1 MATSTP
7 TNPPKT
13 PVKQLGYAYP
23 FCKKAQGNGAPA
35 NFTDEHEF
43 HKLLKKEPSGS
54 YAASGNGLW
63 HGGFHISAAGA
74 GSALDLKHG
83 VRCMADGEVVAWRV
97 NRKYLVS
104 ELPAHGDRPAIQA
117 SYSTGFALV
126 RHSME
131 FPKDNKL
138 TFFSLYMHLQDLA
151 SYERDLTLPRP
162 PYWSPDFKV
171 TQFPQD
177 KPTAGPGPSLPG
189 QVGLRVRATHPHG
202 TPLCILPHGAQ
213 VTISKREGNWGQIA
227 DTHGAQ
233 LIPARTGGF
242 VEATAAINGW
252 VFLGKES
259 GHAVVEEIMPDA
271 LLDRVVVPARPFPIK
286 AGDLIGHL
294 GRYDSLSTAAENRMV
309 HIEMF
314 CSDGIKAFI
323 ETGRSWVRGNGHKQ
337 KSWEQLGLPSE
348 PTILRIGK
356 NTRLY
361 KEAFHEG
368 RDAPVTDVIQ
378 VLSFAELAKHP
389 ENKRIE
395 TTPGSGDGEKLPWWR
410 IDSADVHGH
419 DISGW
424 VRQENFAGGRVTREF
439 AQSWIDFDASFEDA
453 HDPAHSMFATTKAYV
468 DYHIG
473 ADVPE
478 HEALAKLSPLM
489 GKVYRAIYPRGDGS
503 QAADQMR
510 VADDDPWRALR
521 LSRLIIKHDSEWANP
536 AKWKQLI
543 EAIERETGPKPQ
555 HEEEQ
560 KRIEKLVW
568 WDDVKAGVS
577 DLPGSDVF
585 HVHPIGLL
593 GNFCGEPQSITLE
606 MLAAVDPHGTK
617 AYHEEILPSL
627 NKYAKGYAVITPK
640 RIAHFLSQ
648 IAVESGFKNIEEDLK
663 YSPKRMKEIF
673 GCKPAPH
680 GSHTPKFG
688 VVGNEIVCNFCQ
700 LRSKL
705 WTDTDY
711 YANNAEHLGS
721 YVYEGRYGNG
731 PEATGDGYK
740 YRGRGL
746 IQTTFRDNYETF
758 KKEHN
763 SRFPQD
769 QRDFVAE
776 PELLL
781 SNLEYGVE
789 SAFVYW
795 TVTRNVNSTAD
806 NGDVLSVTLKVNG
819 GTHGLRERR
828 AAYNRVA
835 TLLGIS
841 TETV

>member
-7 TNPPKT
+7 TNPPRT

-151 SYERDLTLPRP
+151 SYERDLTLPGP

-171 TQFPQD
+171 TQFAQD
-177 KPTAGPGPSLPG
+177 KPTPGPAGAPLPG

-242 VEATAAINGW
+242 VEATAAIHGW

-323 ETGRSWVRGNGHKQ
+323 ENGRSWVRENGHKP
-337 KSWEQLGLPSE
+337 KSWEQMGLPSE

-395 TTPGSGDGEKLPWWR
+395 NTPGDGEKLPWWR

-555 HEEEQ
+555 HEGEQ

-585 HVHPIGLL
+585 HIHPIGLL
-593 GNFCGEPQSITLE
+593 GNFFGELQLITLE
-606 MLAAVDPHGTK
+606 MLAAAEPGNSES
-617 AYHEEILPSL
+617 YNNSIIPYL
-627 NKYAKGYAVITPK
+627 NKYAKSYEVNTKK

-648 IAVESGFKNIEEDLK
+648 AAHESGFRIREEGLN
-663 YSPKRMKEIF
+663 YSATQMRKTF
-673 GCKPAPH
+673 GCK
-680 GSHTPKFG
+680 GGPKNYDAKCDDCTKG
-688 VVGNEIVCNFCQ
+688 RI
-700 LRSKL
+700 RDKL
-705 WTDTDY
+705 WSQESY
-711 YANNAEHLGS
+711 YAHNPDHLAS
-721 YVYEGRYGNG
+721 YVYANRMGNG
-731 PEATGDGYK
+731 DESSGDGFK
-740 YRGRGL
+740 YRGRGIL
-746 IQTTFRDNYETF
+746 QVTGKNGYQSFQD
-758 KKEHN
+758 EHN
-763 SRFPQD
+763 LRFPEDQQD
-769 QRDFVAE
+769 FISHPESISTNIGYGIESGFVFWSRNHLNSVAE
-776 PELLL
+776 
-781 SNLEYGVE
+781 SGSVQD
-789 SAFVYW
+789 
-795 TVTRNVNSTAD
+795 VTQI
-806 NGDVLSVTLKVNG
+806 VNG
-819 GTHGLRERR
+819 GQNGYADRLKRFNRLAPILGLPKE
-828 AAYNRVA
+828 
-835 TLLGIS
+835 
-841 TETV
+841 